1 VIATLTRSVFWITLA
16 AMFVALAVVTFRARK
31 HVNSIEHPFASEL
44 PHALIPTPVA
54 KALTDILTVEIAGF
68 VLAAAAAVFEALT

>member
-1 VIATLTRSVFWITLA
+1 
-16 AMFVALAVVTFRARK
+16 MFLALAVVTFRGRK
-31 HVNSIEHPFASEL
+31 QVKRIEHPFASEL

-54 KALTDILTVEIAGF
+54 NALTDILAAELAGF